1 VLGCHAGHAA
11 HLRMSASVV
20 RVRGGGR
27 RRGAAVRVGLA
38 SAWRVCVP
46 QRSECVAGLRGASLA
61 LRQRRDGQ
69 A

>member
-1 VLGCHAGHAA
+1 
-11 HLRMSASVV
+11 MSASVV